1 MNEPLTILKATELE
15 NLIKTAIIEG
25 LQQFTAQSQPQHQ
38 EGGDELF
45 TINEVA
51 KLLKVTR
58 QTIDSYMKKGLLK
71 PLRIGSA
78 IRFHKK
84 DIDNFMKQK

>member
-1 MNEPLTILKATELE
+1 MKNLTLLNIKDLEATLSKIVAEQIAPLI
-15 NLIKTAIIEG
+15 
-25 LQQFTAQSQPQHQ
+25 AQNQPQHQ

-45 TINEVA
+45 TINEVS
-51 KLLKVTR
+51 KLLKFTR
-58 QTIDSYMKKGLLK
+58 PTIYKYMKKGLLK
-71 PLRIGSA
+71 PLRIDGA